1 MSEPGHSELVAL
13 RRQIVSL
20 EEKNGRLSASLATAR
35 DRIKELNDQ
44 LETLSRRPTGETIRS
59 TPSSGGGR

>member
-1 MSEPGHSELVAL
+1 MAQGSRIDGFEREEPMSEPGHSELVAL

-35 DRIKELNDQ
+35 DRIK
-44 LETLSRRPTGETIRS
+44 
-59 TPSSGGGR
+59 